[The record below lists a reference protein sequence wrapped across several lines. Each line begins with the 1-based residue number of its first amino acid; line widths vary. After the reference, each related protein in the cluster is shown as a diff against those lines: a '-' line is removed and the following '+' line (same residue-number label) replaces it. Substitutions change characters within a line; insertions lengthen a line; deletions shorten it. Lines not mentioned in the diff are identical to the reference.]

1 MHHVLWKIEIK
12 WLLALNWTKWIDI
25 EIQFVFFS
33 RMQTAQSRTPTQREN
48 GNQELLHT
56 IMYGD
61 WVVSFLAHISTL
73 NVYFRVVPSHSHSAK
88 DDDASSA
95 CCKNSNSSAET
106 LARLNINCT
115 RLCVCVFLSLHF
127 RQFSFTVDFLRISYL
142 SFKYYFMRM
151 LLLHWHRNFIICI
164 NLTLLCECV
173 FST

>member
-1 MHHVLWKIEIK
+1 MCFGKFEKNGCSH
-12 WLLALNWTKWIDI
+12 WTERNELKLKLK
-25 EIQFVFFS
+25 FNSYFFS
-33 RMQTAQSRTPTQREN
+33 RIQTAQSRTPTQREN

-56 IMYGD
+56 IMYDD

-115 RLCVCVFLSLHF
+115 RLCVCIFLSLHF
-127 RQFSFTVDFLRISYL
+127 RQFSFTVDFLLIC
-142 SFKYYFMRM
+142 
-151 LLLHWHRNFIICI
+151 LLNI
-164 NLTLLCECV
+164 TLCECIS
-173 FST
+173 FIDTEIS